1 MGFFYPFIEVM
12 FWGDGWLKLNENAN
26 VYTRILTRKN
36 TWKTLDNMYALCSK
50 RRHGD
55 DNRIKYA
62 FWTVENGRHFHKE
75 QTAVLE
81 LCVRLRNRKSRS
93 TTIFRK
99 WKIEKLWV
107 FSPWTRCVSTSD
119 AFWSTCG
126 VGIIYTGRKKVLEL
140 CVRLWWTAHS
150 FTSLAKRGRCEKLR
164 LHKKRTGDSN
174 V

>member
-1 MGFFYPFIEVM
+1 MFSVSVLSPFNIQRYKNLLWTARSACHGMIYTKGFVHKRRTFRTDAWKLYKNMKMCTPYLR
-12 FWGDGWLKLNENAN
+12 LK
-26 VYTRILTRKN
+26 IPQ
-36 TWKTLDNMYALCSK
+36 KTLDRMYVVCSK
-50 RRHGD
+50 RRRGN

-81 LCVRLRNRKSRS
+81 LCVWLRNRKSRS

-126 VGIIYTGRKKVLEL
+126 VGIIYTGRKKVL
-140 CVRLWWTAHS
+140 
-150 FTSLAKRGRCEKLR
+150 
-164 LHKKRTGDSN
+164 
-174 V
+174 